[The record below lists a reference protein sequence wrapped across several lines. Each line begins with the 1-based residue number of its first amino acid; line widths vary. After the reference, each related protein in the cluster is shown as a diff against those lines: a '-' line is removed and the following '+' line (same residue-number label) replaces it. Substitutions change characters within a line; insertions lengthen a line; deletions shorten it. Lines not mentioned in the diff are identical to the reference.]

1 MISCK
6 ALKEIDHLPDEYRKR
21 WGIETGYRQV
31 NEIRPRI
38 TSRDATFR
46 MILFYTALFLYNMW
60 AVHHV
65 QNCPYD
71 RLTLKLMVALSTGGN
86 DLRVRRDAI

>member
-1 MISCK
+1 MRAAIYEKYHVFATSMISCK

-31 NEIRPRI
+31 NEIRPRT

-46 MILFYTALFLYNMW
+46 MILFYTALLMYNMW
-60 AVHHV
+60 AVHCTELPV
-65 QNCPYD
+65 
-71 RLTLKLMVALSTGGN
+71 
-86 DLRVRRDAI
+86 